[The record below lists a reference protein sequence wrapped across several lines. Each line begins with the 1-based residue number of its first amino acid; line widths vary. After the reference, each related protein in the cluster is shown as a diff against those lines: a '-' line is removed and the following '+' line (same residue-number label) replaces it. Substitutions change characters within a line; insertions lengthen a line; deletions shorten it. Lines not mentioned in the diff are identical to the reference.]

1 VKVAEATAK
10 EGGRLKDLKLV
21 LKSASTWPFTKTYD
35 RDYTEAR
42 QVLEPP
48 LVVNEDEYDSDE
60 EDEADMMKIM
70 TKNNG
75 SSGGGNGGARSE
87 LSKLNEKM
95 MVHVEVCASLS
106 LSCSLSLSQ
115 QQLHAH
121 THTYVQTPICFF
133 KNNN

>member
-1 VKVAEATAK
+1 MCVKVAEATAK

-35 RDYTEAR
+35 RDYTEPR

-70 TKNNG
+70 TNNNG
-75 SSGGGNGGARSE
+75 SSGGGGGGGGNGGARSE

-106 LSCSLSLSQ
+106 LSC
-115 QQLHAH
+115 
-121 THTYVQTPICFF
+121 
-133 KNNN
+133 